1 MNAADLVNPITPCLD
16 TVYALPE
23 ALPRSPASDETLTI
37 DPLPRCSMVG
47 RTARVSLKPPV
58 RLIAMTRSQGIGRL
72 VQRGE
77 VVVDPGD
84 VRERADPVPGRGDN
98 RIDVGPLGDVTCH
111 RNDLR
116 LGQRVPERGESFA
129 GDVHRD
135 DPPALPGDAGR
146 GGSADPG
153 FTPVTITVL
162 PVNRTAVSCSF
173 QPVSGS
179 SVGRF
184 PPFAWTTRS
193 SMTDCGS

>member
-47 RTARVSLKPPV
+47 RTARVTLKPPV
-58 RLIAMTRSQGIGRL
+58 RLIAMTRPPS
-72 VQRGE
+72 
-77 VVVDPGD
+77 
-84 VRERADPVPGRGDN
+84 RAMRDAVARP
-98 RIDVGPLGDVTCH
+98 I
-111 RNDLR
+111 
-116 LGQRVPERGESFA
+116 PEA
-129 GDVHRD
+129 
-135 DPPALPGDAGR
+135 A
-146 GGSADPG
+146 
-153 FTPVTITVL
+153 PVTITVL

-179 SVGRF
+179 SVGMT
-184 PPFAWTTRS
+184 PPFTWTTRS